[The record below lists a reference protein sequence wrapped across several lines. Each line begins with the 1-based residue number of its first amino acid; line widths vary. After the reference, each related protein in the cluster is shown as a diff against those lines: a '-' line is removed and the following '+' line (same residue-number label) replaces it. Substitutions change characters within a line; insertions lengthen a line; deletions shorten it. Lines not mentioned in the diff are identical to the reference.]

1 MGRFISDV
9 LFHFVGRAHPSDHER
24 NYDVLKIIL
33 SQGCV
38 SHPPHDDTWG
48 ATSYKIDL
56 SRPLVSEK
64 MLVPTVTCYCDIPF
78 DHLPLHL
85 GKYGKFGL
93 SLNKHLLIK
102 YGARPVIYV
111 PLRSDDWAG
120 SHGGHTW
127 LRDVEVA
134 YRGFRTHIYDKL
146 GHSRSTS
153 RSPDALPTSPEEV
166 AVALDSALTLNFL
179 AFIKPYDSFLSDS
192 DINYFYS
199 EREWRK
205 FGNQRFELQDVEH
218 VVVAKGYID
227 RLRKELPQYAGKV
240 VLAPE

>member
-9 LFHFVGRAHPSDHER
+9 LFHFVGRAHPSDHEH
-24 NYDVLKIIL
+24 NYDVLTRIL
-33 SQGCV
+33 NQGCV

-48 ATSYKIDL
+48 ATSYKTDL
-56 SRPLVSEK
+56 SEE

-78 DHLPLHL
+78 EHLPLHL

-111 PLRSDDWAG
+111 PLRSDDWG
-120 SHGGHTW
+120 GPHGGHTW
-127 LRDVEVA
+127 LHDVEVA
-134 YRGFRTHIYDKL
+134 YRGFHTHIYDKVGQL
-146 GHSRSTS
+146 RSAS
-153 RSPDALPTSPEEV
+153 RSPGALPTSPEEA
-166 AVALDSALTLNFL
+166 AVALDRALTLNFL
-179 AFIKPYDSFLSDS
+179 AFIKPYDSFLSNS

-205 FGNQRFELQDVEH
+205 FGNQQFEPQDVEH
-218 VVVAKGYID
+218 VIVAEGYID
-227 RLRKELPQYAGKV
+227 RLRKELPQYAGNV
-240 VLAPE
+240 ILAPE